1 MKGNIFSMTGAYK
14 PKRNVFDLSYRK
26 SFDCDEGYIYPV
38 LCDECVP
45 GDTVKLGYDV
55 LARVYNPP
63 VAPMIQACNMD
74 VRYFFVPTRLLFT
87 ENDIPNDSS
96 LGVSELW
103 ETFLGQGKDGLDDSV
118 SLPRWRPANASGYG
132 VHSLWDYFGF
142 PTGIQPASDYC
153 PLSFCK
159 RAYNLVY
166 NNFYRN
172 ENLID
177 EVDLDSDVLQR
188 ASWNRDYFTTAL
200 PWQQRGQA
208 PALPINISGVAPV
221 LVHANGLA
229 VKTAAGTSEGI
240 PSIPFLIDGH
250 VASNLSMT
258 PKAVLQTNV
267 PQTMDTQLV
276 VAGKDFTS
284 TSFNIA
290 DLRLA
295 FQIQRF
301 MEANATGG
309 VRYTEFLRRHFG
321 VSPRDER
328 LQIPEFIGG
337 GKSPLVISE
346 VLQTSGTEGEG
357 GTQETP
363 QGNLAGHGMIV
374 GRQYISTYHVQEF
387 GYIIG
392 LMFIRPKA
400 SYCQGI
406 NRQWLRRTRYD
417 FYFPEFAH
425 LSEQAVET
433 AELYTVSG
441 ESTNGTIFGYQGRY
455 NEMRH
460 KPDIIC
466 GDLRST
472 LSYWHQGR
480 IFDSAPLLNKSFVE
494 CNPSKRVFAVQD
506 DTTAFVVDF
515 GNVLKIA
522 RPMPAVPTPGLI
534 DHN

>member
-1 MKGNIFSMTGAYK
+1 MKGNVFSLTGAYK
-14 PKRNVFDLSYRK
+14 PKRNVMNLSYAK
-26 SFDCDEGYIYPV
+26 QFDADEGYIYPIM
-38 LCDECVP
+38 CDEFVP

-55 LARVYNPP
+55 LARIYNPL
-63 VAPMIQACNMD
+63 VAPMMQECSLD
-74 VRYFFVPTRLLFT
+74 VRYYFCPTRLLFT
-87 ENDIPNDSS
+87 EDDIPEDSS

-103 ETFLGQGKDGLDDSV
+103 ETFLGQGKDGNDDSV
-118 SLPRWRPANASGYG
+118 SLPRWQPATSAGYAI
-132 VHSLWDYFGF
+132 HSLWDYFGF
-142 PTGIQPASDYC
+142 PTGIKPDLDYC

-159 RAYNLVY
+159 RAYNAVY

-177 EVDLDSDVLQR
+177 PISLDSDVLQKCT
-188 ASWNRDYFTTAL
+188 WNRDYFTTAM

-208 PALPINISGVAPV
+208 PALPFSVSGN
-221 LVHANGLA
+221 LFLQYSDTIGKTGLA
-229 VKTAAGTSEGI
+229 NSAAVGGDVANYAASSNAGGATN
-240 PSIPFLIDGH
+240 FLILGGEN
-250 VASNLSMT
+250 ASSKPLYVDMS
-258 PKAVLQTNV
+258 KAT
-267 PQTMDTQLV
+267 T
-276 VAGKDFTS
+276 

-337 GKSPLVISE
+337 GKSPLVVSE

-363 QGNLAGHGMIV
+363 QGNLAGHGMVV
-374 GRQYISTYHVQEF
+374 GRQYVSTYHVQEF

-392 LMFIRPKA
+392 MMFIRPKA

-425 LSEQAVET
+425 LSEQAIET
-433 AELYTVSG
+433 AELYAVSG
-441 ESTNGTIFGYQGRY
+441 DSTNGDIFGYQGRY

-460 KPDIIC
+460 KQDIIC
-466 GDLRST
+466 GDLRNT

-480 IFDSAPLLNKSFVE
+480 IFNSAPILNQSFVE
-494 CNPSKRVFAVQD
+494 CDPSKRVFAVQD
-506 DTTAFVVDF
+506 DTTSFVINF
-515 GNVLKIA
+515 GNVLKVA